1 MLRIVTTGLL
11 AIGVLGGTLMPAAAE
26 QAADPCSSAK
36 TIEMQPIGGW
46 QVMTGAAEEDGAPED
61 GALVL
66 ARASPNTVFMMACHA
81 GKASYALFDSAMRLP
96 SGQPVQLDI
105 RIDQRPVV
113 RVTGKPTGKDGQIDL
128 RSRRGAHRR
137 AVEHHQALRNHTAI
151 RPRDESLHV
160 RHGAGT
166 RGPSRLVPPVRD
178 RALEPSR
185 AGTAPDEARCRQR
198 VATSRRRYRRACR
211 SCP

>member
-1 MLRIVTTGLL
+1 MLHIVTTGLL

-46 QVMTGAAEEDGAPED
+46 QVMTGGAEEDGAPED

-66 ARASPNTVFMMACHA
+66 ARASRNTVLMMACHA

-128 RSRRGAHRR
+128 EVGAALIDVLPNTTKPFGITLRSGR
-137 AVEHHQALRNHTAI
+137 ATKVYTFAMAQEREALLAWC
-151 RPRDESLHV
+151 
-160 RHGAGT
+160 
-166 RGPSRLVPPVRD
+166 RLCGIER
-178 RALEPSR
+178 
-185 AGTAPDEARCRQR
+185 
-198 VATSRRRYRRACR
+198 
-211 SCP
+211 

>member
-36 TIEMQPIGGW
+36 TIEIQPIGGW
-46 QVMTGAAEEDGAPED
+46 QVMTGASEEDGAPED

-66 ARASPNTVFMMACHA
+66 ARASRNTVFMMACHA
-81 GKASYALFDSAMRLP
+81 GKASYALFDPAMRLP
-96 SGQPVQLDI
+96 SGQPVELDI

-113 RVTGKPTGKDGQIDL
+113 RVIGKPTGKDGQIDL
-128 RSRRGAHRR
+128 VAGAALIDMLSNTR
-137 AVEHHQALRNHTAI
+137 ALRTHTAI

-185 AGTAPDEARCRQR
+185 AGTAPDETRCRQR

-211 SCP
+211 SCS

>member
-105 RIDQRPVV
+105 RIDQCPVV

-128 RSRRGAHRR
+128 VVGA
-137 AVEHHQALRNHTAI
+137 ALIDMLSNTTALRNHTAI

-211 SCP
+211 SCS